1 MTQRKGMPPLV
12 AHLKQTGVLR
22 SAPVLAAFEEIDR
35 ADFVPENLK
44 PLAYEDTALP
54 IGGGQTISQPYTVA
68 FMLEQLQ
75 VRGGD
80 TVLEV
85 GYGSGWQTALLSHL
99 VGPSGRVYAF
109 EVLPTLCRL
118 GENNLEKYPH
128 LARRVQFLCR
138 SGEKGYPEKAPFD
151 RIIAAAEVAEAPP
164 AWREQ
169 LRPSGRMMYPKN
181 SALILEEKRRDG
193 SIKAAA
199 FPGFAFVP
207 FVKNAGD
214 K

>member
-1 MTQRKGMPPLV
+1 MQAQKVLIT
-12 AHLKQTGVLR
+12 HLKQTGILR
-22 SAPVLAAFEEIDR
+22 SAPILAAFEEVDR

-54 IGGGQTISQPYTVA
+54 INSGQTISQPYTVA

-75 VRGGD
+75 VHSGD
-80 TVLEV
+80 IVLEI
-85 GYGSGWQTALLSHL
+85 GYGSGWQTALLLHL
-99 VGPSGRVYAF
+99 VGPLGRVYAF
-109 EVLPTLCRL
+109 EILPMLCKQ

-151 RIIAAAEVAEAPP
+151 RIIAAAEVTEAPP
-164 AWREQ
+164 AWLEQ
-169 LRPSGRMMYPKN
+169 LKHSGRMMYPRN
-181 SALILEEKRRDG
+181 GALVLEEKGQDG
-193 SIKAAA
+193 SIKVTS

-207 FVKNAGD
+207 FVKKIGG
-214 K
+214 

>member
-1 MTQRKGMPPLV
+1 MREHNVLV
-12 AHLKQTGVLR
+12 THLKQTGVLH
-22 SAPVLAAFEEIDR
+22 SASILAAFEEIDR

-80 TVLEV
+80 TVLDV

-109 EVLPTLCRL
+109 EVLPILCRQ
-118 GENNLEKYPH
+118 GENHLEKYPH

-138 SGEKGYPEKAPFD
+138 SGERGYPEKAPFD
-151 RIIAAAEVAEAPP
+151 RIIAAAEVTETPP

-169 LRPSGRMMYPKN
+169 LKPSGRMMYPRN
-181 SALILEEKRRDG
+181 GALILEEKRRDG
-193 SIKAAA
+193 SIRTAS

-207 FVKNAGD
+207 FVKNAGN